1 MKEVLCAKTKT
12 KVKQKTS
19 LKKIDIYTF
28 GSNKKEEYLV
38 KWFTKF
44 ITKIYQQDYSVYSH
58 INGISLDILDKSLW
72 SQAGLFI
79 PHHKLGE
86 DIKSPIILAD
96 KIIGSAN
103 CDSLEIREKGVVFLC
118 GFKVGDFIEVN
129 KSSKSNKSNFLEN
142 IQDDLG
148 VSRLAVVLFSDSEN
162 DEGVDKMDDL
172 LLKFKDKL
180 DLDIGF
186 NVHRL

>member
-1 MKEVLCAKTKT
+1 MKT
-12 KVKQKTS
+12 KQKTS

-44 ITKIYQQDYSVYSH
+44 ITKIYQQDYSVYAH
-58 INGISLDILDKSLW
+58 INRVNLDLLDKSLW

-96 KIIGSAN
+96 KIISSHN
-103 CDSLEIREKGVVFLC
+103 CGSLEIRQKGVVFLC
-118 GFKVGDFIEVN
+118 GFNIGDFIDVN
-129 KSSKSNKSNFLEN
+129 KSNKFNFLKS
-142 IQDDLG
+142 IKGDLG
-148 VSRLAVVLFSDSEN
+148 VSRLAVVLFSDSDSERDIGEN
-162 DEGVDKMDDL
+162 KAVDKMDGL
-172 LLKFKDKL
+172 LLKFKDNFEG
-180 DLDIGF
+180 DVGFDI
-186 NVHRL
+186 HRL